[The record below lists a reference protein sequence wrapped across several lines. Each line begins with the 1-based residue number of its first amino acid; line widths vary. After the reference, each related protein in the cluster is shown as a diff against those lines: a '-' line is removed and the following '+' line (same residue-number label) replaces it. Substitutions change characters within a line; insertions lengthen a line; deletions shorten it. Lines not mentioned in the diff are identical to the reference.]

1 MKSVFCAKPRL
12 CGLLLRS
19 LAMIL
24 SVMMLFS
31 GCISFRPNDGVGRE
45 TTTPNVTEPS
55 VTNPPVT
62 DPPVESNQS
71 DTTEPPVTNP
81 PETEPPAP
89 PPEQRVSILA
99 VGDNIIHEAVFTDAK
114 NRAADG
120 AEYDFVPMYTG
131 VAERISA
138 ADIAFINHESPAAG
152 KEYGISGYP
161 TFNSPRESVDALV
174 EVGFDVINLA
184 NNHIL
189 DKRVAGAR
197 ATVEYVQSLP
207 VTELG
212 VYLDEEDHGN
222 LRITEVNGVRIAW
235 LSFFDL
241 TILQYNPNMNNI
253 IIPLMDD
260 DAKITSAIADAK
272 TKADFVIVSAHWG
285 REQPQVTKEQKRVA
299 ALMSE
304 AGADVILGHHSHILQ
319 PVEWHDNADGSRT
332 LVAYS
337 LGNFISTQYYAN
349 NMIGGMLTFDVVKD
363 NGGECT
369 LENIVFRPTVT
380 HYSFNRD
387 GLQLYMLEDYTEDM
401 AKTHGTTLK
410 SNPAPFTLQWIYS
423 HVRSVIDETFLPE
436 YFE

>member
-1 MKSVFCAKPRL
+1 
-12 CGLLLRS
+12 
-19 LAMIL
+19 
-24 SVMMLFS
+24 
-31 GCISFRPNDGVGRE
+31 
-45 TTTPNVTEPS
+45 
-55 VTNPPVT
+55 
-62 DPPVESNQS
+62 
-71 DTTEPPVTNP
+71 
-81 PETEPPAP
+81 
-89 PPEQRVSILA
+89 
-99 VGDNIIHEAVFTDAK
+99 
-114 NRAADG
+114 
-120 AEYDFVPMYTG
+120 MYTG

-363 NGGECT
+363 NEGECT

-423 HVRSVIDETFLPE
+423 HVRSVIDEAFLPE

>member
-1 MKSVFCAKPRL
+1 MKNAIRVNCRSGSLSFRITAL
-12 CGLLLRS
+12 ILSAILLLT
-19 LAMIL
+19 
-24 SVMMLFS
+24 
-31 GCISFRPNDGVGRE
+31 GCVAFRPIDGVGRD
-45 TTTPNVTEPS
+45 TTAPDVTDPPITNLPASSEPLD
-55 VTNPPVT
+55 TMKPPVT
-62 DPPVESNQS
+62 DPPQ
-71 DTTEPPVTNP
+71 TEPEVPVTP
-81 PETEPPAP
+81 PEM
-89 PPEQRVSILA
+89 RVSVLA

-120 AEYDFVPMYTG
+120 AEYDFVPMYAG
-131 VAERISA
+131 VTERISA
-138 ADIAFINHESPAAG
+138 ADVAFINHESPSAG

-161 TFNSPRESVDALV
+161 TFNSPREAVDALV

-189 DKRVAGAR
+189 DKRVKGAR

-212 VYLDEEDHGN
+212 VYLDEADYNN

-241 TILQYNPNMNNI
+241 TILQYSPNMDNI

-260 DAKITSAIADAK
+260 DDKMRAAIADAK

-299 ALMSE
+299 ALMAE
-304 AGADVILGHHSHILQ
+304 AGADVILGHHSHIIQ
-319 PVEWHDNADGSRT
+319 PVVWHDNEDGSRT
-332 LVAYS
+332 LIAYS

-349 NMIGGMLTFDVVKD
+349 NMIGGMLTFDVVKKD
-363 NGGECT
+363 DGECV

-401 AKTHGTTLK
+401 TKLHGTTLK

-423 HVRSVIDETFLPE
+423 HVRSVIDEAFLPE

>member
-1 MKSVFCAKPRL
+1 MKNAIRIYRRL
-12 CGLLLRS
+12 GNMFLRATA
-19 LAMIL
+19 LIL
-24 SVMMLFS
+24 SAILLA
-31 GCISFRPNDGVGRE
+31 GCVSFRPSDGVGRD
-45 TTTPNVTEPS
+45 TTAPD
-55 VTNPPVT
+55 VT
-62 DPPVESNQS
+62 DPPVTIPS
-71 DTTEPPVTNP
+71 DTDDVTTATEEPVTAP

-89 PPEQRVSILA
+89 PEMRVSVLA

-120 AEYDFVPMYTG
+120 AEYNFVPMYAG
-131 VAERISA
+131 VAEQIAA
-138 ADIAFINHESPAAG
+138 ADIAFINHESPSAG

-189 DKRVAGAR
+189 DKRVKGAR

-212 VYLDEEDHGN
+212 VYLDEADYNN

-241 TILQYNPNMNNI
+241 TILQYSPNMDNI

-260 DAKITSAIADAK
+260 DDKMRAAIADAK

-299 ALMSE
+299 NLMAE
-304 AGADVILGHHSHILQ
+304 AGADVILGHHSHIIQ
-319 PVEWHDNADGSRT
+319 PVEWHDNANGSRT
-332 LVAYS
+332 LIAYS

-349 NMIGGMLTFDVVKD
+349 NMIGGMLTFDVVKSD
-363 NGGECT
+363 SGECT

-423 HVRSVIDETFLPE
+423 HVRSVIDEAFLPE

>member
-1 MKSVFCAKPRL
+1 MKNAIRMFRRY
-12 CGLLLRS
+12 GDLLVRS
-19 LAMIL
+19 TALVL
-24 SVMMLFS
+24 SVLFLLT
-31 GCISFRPNDGVGRE
+31 GCVAFRPIDGVGRDTTAPVE
-45 TTTPNVTEPS
+45 TNSPVTEP
-55 VTNPPVT
+55 PVT
-62 DPPVESNQS
+62 TDPV
-71 DTTEPPVTNP
+71 DTTEPPQTQP
-81 PETEPPAP
+81 PQTEPVVPDP
-89 PPEQRVSILA
+89 PKEERVSVLA

-120 AEYDFVPMYTG
+120 AEYDFVPMYEG
-131 VAERISA
+131 VAERIAA

-161 TFNSPRESVDALV
+161 TFNSPREAVDALV

-189 DKRVAGAR
+189 DKRVKGAR

-212 VYLDEEDHGN
+212 VYLDNDDYNN

-241 TILQYNPNMNNI
+241 TILQYTPNMENI

-260 DAKITSAIADAK
+260 DAKIQAAIADAK

-299 ALMSE
+299 TIMAE
-304 AGADVILGHHSHILQ
+304 AGADVILGHHSHIIQ
-319 PVEWHDNADGSRT
+319 PIVWHDNTDGSRT
-332 LVAYS
+332 LIAYS

-349 NMIGGMLTFDVVKD
+349 NMIGGMLTFDVVKGD
-363 NGGECT
+363 SGECA

-380 HYSFNRD
+380 HYSHNRD

-401 AKTHGTTLK
+401 TNLHGTTLK
-410 SNPAPFTLQWIYS
+410 SNPAPFTLEWIYS
-423 HVRSVIDETFLPE
+423 HVRSVIDEAFLPE

>member
-1 MKSVFCAKPRL
+1 MKNAIRIYRRL
-12 CGLLLRS
+12 GNMFLRATA
-19 LAMIL
+19 LIL
-24 SVMMLFS
+24 SAILLA
-31 GCISFRPNDGVGRE
+31 GCVSFRPSDGVGRE
-45 TTTPNVTEPS
+45 TTAPD
-55 VTNPPVT
+55 VT
-62 DPPVESNQS
+62 DPPVTIPS
-71 DTTEPPVTNP
+71 DTDDVTTATEESVTAP

-89 PPEQRVSILA
+89 PEMRVSVLA

-120 AEYDFVPMYTG
+120 AEYNFVPMYAG
-131 VAERISA
+131 VTERIST
-138 ADIAFINHESPAAG
+138 ADVAFINHESPSAG

-212 VYLDEEDHGN
+212 VYLDEEDHSN
-222 LRITEVNGVRIAW
+222 LRITELNGVRIAW

-299 ALMSE
+299 NLMAE
-304 AGADVILGHHSHILQ
+304 AGADVILGHHSHIIQ
-319 PVEWHDNADGSRT
+319 PVEWHDNANGSRT
-332 LVAYS
+332 LIAYS

-349 NMIGGMLTFDVVKD
+349 NMIGGMLTFDVVKSD
-363 NGGECT
+363 SGECT

-423 HVRSVIDETFLPE
+423 HVRSVIDEAFLPE